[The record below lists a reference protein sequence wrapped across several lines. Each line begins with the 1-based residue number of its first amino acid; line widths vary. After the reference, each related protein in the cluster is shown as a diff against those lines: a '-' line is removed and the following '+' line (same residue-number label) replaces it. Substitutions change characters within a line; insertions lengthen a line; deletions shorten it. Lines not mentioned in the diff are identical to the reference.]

1 LINKSKKVDNFPYYL
16 TDHCQTRIQE
26 RGILLEWICDVIQN
40 PQKLKID
47 PDDPSKLYAFKTIPE
62 YGNRVLRVI
71 YNKDKTPWTII
82 SVYFDRNMK
91 GKL

>member
-1 LINKSKKVDNFPYYL
+1 MKDFPYSL
-16 TDHCQTRIQE
+16 TEHGKTRIRE
-26 RGILLEWICDVIQN
+26 RGIRLEWVFDTVQN

-47 PDDPSKLYAFKTIPE
+47 PEDSSKCYAFKTIPE

-71 YNKDKTPWTII
+71 YNRNLTPWTII
-82 SVYFDRNMK
+82 SAYFDRNMK